1 MRYIAL
7 HKLNWPLA
15 QSKQFESHGFFFYMV
30 FDDGV
35 KWNILKFVFVNT
47 PTPPPQKKFLIFYEL
62 NYLENGTT

>member
-15 QSKQFESHGFFFYMV
+15 QSKQFESHGVFFDMV

-47 PTPPPQKKFLIFYEL
+47 PTPQKKI
-62 NYLENGTT
+62 NS